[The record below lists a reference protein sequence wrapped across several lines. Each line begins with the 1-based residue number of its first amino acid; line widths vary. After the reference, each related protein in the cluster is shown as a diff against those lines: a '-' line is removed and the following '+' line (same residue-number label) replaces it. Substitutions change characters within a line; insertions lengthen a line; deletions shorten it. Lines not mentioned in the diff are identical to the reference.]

1 MHFEF
6 IDRTSTI
13 RITFERRKRWNRISR
28 EWQIHFH
35 QTFAFFQRNSRS
47 VLRSF
52 DQLPPPP
59 SLLPVQL
66 YSTSTRRRERRIL
79 KRGEEKK
86 IPRRN
91 FIGGIAT
98 PSSVFDRFVLTFS
111 RHILT
116 HHSSPKDSQTRTLLD
131 HAFSRHN
138 LSWPLSALQIP
149 KATPYPLLLNA
160 CPRISLPSITCMW
173 IMQRLRERFF
183 FFLVLR
189 LFEKLKEERFCY

>member
-1 MHFEF
+1 MESHLAWMTDSFSPDIRFFPTEF
-6 IDRTSTI
+6 PKCLKMYPSIN
-13 RITFERRKRWNRISR
+13 F
-28 EWQIHFH
+28 
-35 QTFAFFQRNSRS
+35 
-47 VLRSF
+47 
-52 DQLPPPP
+52 PP

-183 FFLVLR
+183 FFWFFDYSKNWR
-189 LFEKLKEERFCY
+189 KIIERFCY